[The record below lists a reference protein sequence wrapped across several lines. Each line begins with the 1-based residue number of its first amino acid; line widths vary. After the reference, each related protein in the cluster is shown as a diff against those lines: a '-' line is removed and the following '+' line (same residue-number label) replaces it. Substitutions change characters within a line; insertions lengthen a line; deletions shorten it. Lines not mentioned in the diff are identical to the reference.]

1 MYGVEQVLLLFLSS
15 VHSVGGVDV
24 AVGVQHGLWDVLG
37 TGRCALWTLVGGDI
51 GVDISE
57 GYIGVDSEHQRWVT

>member
-1 MYGVEQVLLLFLSS
+1 MCECECEFTLYGVEQVLLLFLSI

-37 TGRCALWTLVGGDI
+37 AGR
-51 GVDISE
+51 
-57 GYIGVDSEHQRWVT
+57 